1 MESNLASTS
10 VHTSEST
17 DTIHTVLIVDDTP
30 ENLTVLGEILIP
42 HYRVKV
48 ASSGAR
54 ALKLADVEPR
64 PDLILLDVMMPEMD
78 GYQVIQSLRS
88 NPETSDI
95 PVIFVTAMDATD
107 DETRGLSLG
116 AVDYITKPV
125 VPAIVLARVNSQIEL
140 KQARDLMRAQNHWL
154 EAEVQRRMRQN
165 QMIQEVSLR
174 ALASIAES
182 RDTDTGNHILR
193 TQSYVKILA
202 EELALSS
209 HYAGLLTPHTVE
221 LFTKAAPLH
230 DIGKVSI
237 PDHILNKPGKHTPE
251 EWAIMQTHAKAG
263 ADAIWRAIR
272 EEEDR
277 SGLDFLYVAMEI
289 AHYHHEK
296 WDGTGYPDK
305 LAGEKIPL
313 AARLMA
319 VADVFD
325 ALINQRVYKPAFTIE
340 QATEIIQDGRGSHF
354 DPDIVDAFLK
364 HLPDFRAVAAR
375 FADPVT

>member
-1 MESNLASTS
+1 MDANQPHDNEE
-10 VHTSEST
+10 HQK
-17 DTIHTVLIVDDTP
+17 TVLIVDDTP

-48 ASSGAR
+48 ASSGPR
-54 ALKLADVEPR
+54 ALKLAETLPV
-64 PDLILLDVMMPEMD
+64 PDLILLDVMMPDMD
-78 GYQVIQSLRS
+78 GYQVITSLRS
-88 NPETSDI
+88 NPKTSDI

-107 DETRGLSLG
+107 DETYGLGLG

-125 VPAIVLARVNSQIEL
+125 VPAVVLARVHSQMEL
-140 KQARDLMRAQNHWL
+140 KHARDLMRAQNQWL

-165 QMIQEVSLR
+165 QMIQNVSLR

-193 TQSYVKILA
+193 TQAYVKVLA
-202 EELALSS
+202 EELARSPKF
-209 HYAGLLTPHTVE
+209 ADMLTIATIDTFV
-221 LFTKAAPLH
+221 KAAPLH

-251 EWAIMQTHAKAG
+251 EWAVMQTHAKAG
-263 ADAIWRAIR
+263 SDAIWRAIR
-272 EEEDR
+272 DEDDR
-277 SGLDFLYVAMEI
+277 NGLDFLYVAMEI

-296 WDGTGYPDK
+296 WDGNGYPER

-325 ALINQRVYKPAFTIE
+325 ALINKRVYKAAMSIDE
-340 QATEIIQDGRGSHF
+340 ATAIIQQGRGSHF
-354 DPDIVDAFLK
+354 DPDIVDAYSK
-364 HLPDFRAVAAR
+364 HLDDFREIAAR
-375 FADPVT
+375 FADHES

>member
-1 MESNLASTS
+1 MESMQAHENTE
-10 VHTSEST
+10 VM
-17 DTIHTVLIVDDTP
+17 HTVLIVDDTP

-54 ALKLADVEPR
+54 ALKLAEVEPH

-78 GYQVIQSLRS
+78 GYQVIQSLRH
-88 NPETSDI
+88 NPTTADI
-95 PVIFVTAMDATD
+95 PVIFVTAMDATE
-107 DETRGLSLG
+107 DETYGLSLG

-125 VPAIVLARVNSQIEL
+125 VPAIVLARVQSQIEL

-193 TQSYVKILA
+193 TQAYVKVLA
-202 EELALSS
+202 EELTTLPQ
-209 HYAGLLTPHTVE
+209 YATQLEPHTVE
-221 LFTKAAPLH
+221 LFVKAAPLH

-272 EEEDR
+272 DEEDR

-296 WDGTGYPDK
+296 WDGSGYPDQ
-305 LAGEKIPL
+305 LAGEQIPL

-325 ALINQRVYKPAFTIE
+325 ALINQRVYKPAFSIE
-340 QATEIIQDGRGSHF
+340 QATDIIREGRGRHF
-354 DPDIVDAFLK
+354 DPDIVDAYLK
-364 HLPDFRAVAAR
+364 HLGDFRAIAAR
-375 FADPVT
+375 FADHDTPTENT

>member
-1 MESNLASTS
+1 MDTKQSTETEE
-10 VHTSEST
+10 HQK
-17 DTIHTVLIVDDTP
+17 TVLIVDDTP

-48 ASSGAR
+48 ASSGPR
-54 ALKLADVEPR
+54 ALKLAESLPV
-64 PDLILLDVMMPEMD
+64 PDLILLDVMMPDMD
-78 GYQVIQSLRS
+78 GYQVITTLRS
-88 NPETSDI
+88 NPITKEI

-107 DETRGLSLG
+107 DETYGLGLG

-125 VPAIVLARVNSQIEL
+125 VPAVVLARVHTQMEL
-140 KQARDLMRAQNHWL
+140 KQARDVMRAQNQWL

-165 QMIQEVSLR
+165 QMIQNVSLR

-193 TQSYVKILA
+193 TQAYVKVLA
-202 EELALSS
+202 EELAQSPQF
-209 HYAGLLTPHTVE
+209 ADILTPATIDTFV
-221 LFTKAAPLH
+221 KAAPLH

-251 EWAIMQTHAKAG
+251 EWAVMQTHAKAG
-263 ADAIWRAIR
+263 SDAIWRAICD
-272 EEEDR
+272 EEDR
-277 SGLDFLYVAMEI
+277 NGLDFLYVAMEI

-296 WDGTGYPDK
+296 WDGSGYPEG

-325 ALINQRVYKPAFTIE
+325 ALISKRVYKAAMSIE
-340 QATEIIQDGRGSHF
+340 EATAIIQQGRGSHF
-354 DPDIVDAFLK
+354 DPDIVDAYAK
-364 HLPDFRAVAAR
+364 HLEDFKHIAAR
-375 FADPVT
+375 FADHEN